1 MTEPDALFGRL
12 PAVVFVNPFAGAAT
26 GKVESIRRSF
36 ESAQF
41 PVEFVKTESV
51 QDLKPRVHET
61 IRLGHKLLL
70 ALGGDGSFHY
80 LINAALEVRS
90 SADLIFGVIPA
101 GGGNDFATAMGLG
114 KSPELTLTAILSG
127 ETRRIDLIQAKT
139 ADGCARLYAGGGGI
153 GLDAEA
159 IKFSNGK
166 YRHLPGRL
174 RYILSALRALREF
187 SALEVSVEFSN
198 SDAPPMRLN
207 AFVASALNTP
217 IYGAGLRLA
226 PFAQIDDGLLD
237 IAVLE
242 KLTAQE
248 ILGILP
254 RLFWNGS
261 IRSPKLIGMQG
272 KSVRFSANRPCL
284 FQGDGEIIG
293 PAPVELEIQPC
304 AIRVVVPAIRKS

>member
-1 MTEPDALFGRL
+1 M
-12 PAVVFVNPFAGAAT
+12 FVNPFAGAGAAT
-26 GKVESIRRSF
+26 GKMEAVWRSF
-36 ESAQF
+36 KSARF

-51 QDLKPRVHET
+51 QDLKPRVHEA

-80 LINAALEVRS
+80 LINAAMEVCGFT
-90 SADLIFGVIPA
+90 DLIFGIIPA
-101 GGGNDFATAMGLG
+101 GGGNDFAAAMGLS
-114 KSPELTLTAILSG
+114 KSAESTLEAILSR
-127 ETRRIDLIQAKT
+127 ETRWIDLIRART

-159 IKFSNGK
+159 IRFSNGR
-166 YRHLPGRL
+166 YSHLPGRF
-174 RYILSALRALREF
+174 RYIVSALRALREF
-187 SALEVSVEFSN
+187 SALEVSIEL
-198 SDAPPMRLN
+198 SDPDRPPMRLN

-217 IYGAGLRLA
+217 MYGAGLRLA

-248 ILGILP
+248 IVEVLP

-284 FQGDGEIIG
+284 FQGDGEMIG
-293 PAPVELEIQPC
+293 PAPVELEIQPH
-304 AIRVVVPAIRKS
+304 AIRVVAPARRKS